1 MNFRARL
8 RQAVQLNA
16 TAPEPLA
23 QRQDYPVIATTHLR
37 LRPFVL
43 SDISALVNSIA
54 QHRIADVTLA
64 VPQPFEPRQA
74 RRWIESHARAWQSGS
89 ALHWAVSTLE
99 NDRLAGYVGLH
110 DISMDSE
117 QAQMSLWIAERL
129 ERKDLGLEAA
139 QATLA
144 FAFANLQITQVQTQQ
159 LAGNPLL
166 ARILRRLG
174 MKLDAVRRTVSGWGR
189 TEEGWV
195 WSIDRMDWMNSLQ
208 ETTTH

>member
-1 MNFRARL
+1 MEVMEMNFRSM
-8 RQAVQLNA
+8 
-16 TAPEPLA
+16 APPPE
-23 QRQDYPVIATTHLR
+23 YPVIATMHLR
-37 LRPFVL
+37 LRPFEL
-43 SDISALVNSIA
+43 SDISALVNSIT

-64 VPQPFEPRQA
+64 VPQPFDPRQA
-74 RRWIESHARAWQSGS
+74 RRWIESHARAWQSGN

-110 DISMDSE
+110 DISLDSE
-117 QAQMSLWIAERL
+117 QAQLSLWIAERL

-144 FAFANLQITQVQTQQ
+144 FAFADLQIAQVQAHQ

-174 MKLDAVRRTVSGWGR
+174 MKLDSARQSVSRWGR
-189 TEEGWV
+189 TEEGWL
-195 WSIDRMDWMNSLQ
+195 WSIDRLNWMNSLQ
-208 ETTTH
+208 ETPTH